1 MEIVKGMVVKAIAGR
16 DKGIYFVVTE
26 ILDDRKYVLIS
37 DGRTRKLSGPKKK
50 SIKHLKMTGTVIDI
64 NDITN
69 KKLKMVLKNI
79 DCSVNES
86 EV

>member
-26 ILDDRKYVLIS
+26 ISDDRKYVLMS

>member
-26 ILDDRKYVLIS
+26 ISDDRKYVLIS

-69 KKLKMVLKNI
+69 EKLKMVLKNI

>member
-1 MEIVKGMVVKAIAGR
+1 VEIVKGMVVKAIAGR

-26 ILDDRKYVLIS
+26 ISDDRKYVLIS